1 MYGCESWAIKKAER
15 QRIDAFELWCW
26 RRLLRVP
33 WTARRSKQSI
43 LKGNQPWIL
52 IGRTDAELQ
61 SFGHLIRRADSLE
74 KTLILGKIEGKR
86 KKEWQRMRWLDSITD
101 SRDMNL
107 SKWLRWLSVC
117 LQCGRPG
124 FDPRVRKIPWIR
136 KWQSTSVLL
145 PGKSHGQRSLV
156 GYSPWGRKESD
167 TTEQLHFFF
176 LATVNSVFR
185 NTAYP

>member
-1 MYGCESWAIKKAER
+1 M
-15 QRIDAFELWCW
+15 
-26 RRLLRVP
+26 
-33 WTARRSKQSI
+33 
-43 LKGNQPWIL
+43 L

-101 SRDMNL
+101 SSYMNL

-124 FDPRVRKIPWIR
+124 FDPWVRKIPWIR
-136 KWQSTSVLL
+136 KWQSTPVLL

-156 GYSPWGRKESD
+156 GYSPWDPKESD
-167 TTEQLHFFF
+167 TTEWLHFHFHYHNF
-176 LATVNSVFR
+176 ERLSRPSYFQLPETMSGLYILMSAHGFVGMVLGIQNAGAGIMTLLLTNCVI
-185 NTAYP
+185 